1 MAFQCCQ
8 HASLERCY
16 NVYKLMLHET
26 LRLENSFC
34 LKNFISHKKLCF
46 CDCFSNHQLFSLE
59 IWNAKTTWKGGSFLF
74 CKKKTF
80 NIKWKEE
87 ELYSSTCHN
96 IWHGISLIPISEIYG
111 WYISFTF
118 CIIYIRIIEILH
130 CIL

>member
-74 CKKKTF
+74 CKKKLL
-80 NIKWKEE
+80 ISKEKMKNYIH
-87 ELYSSTCHN
+87 LLATIFSMVYPWFQYIGN
-96 IWHGISLIPISEIYG
+96 LWVIY
-111 WYISFTF
+111 
-118 CIIYIRIIEILH
+118 IIYILYYLYPYIRILNYIL
-130 CIL
+130 